1 MTVVP
6 ESAFVNFITLAE
18 SVALAPMADFWTSL
32 DVFSISEVDVFN
44 LMTFVLLFGLLVLWT
59 SSYITSKSP
68 TY

>member
-18 SVALAPMADFWTSL
+18 SVALAPMADFETSL